1 MPWHVPIVFY
11 ICIVS
16 ISSAMS
22 EVSLKHKIALGLIP
36 RIGDINARKL
46 VSHFGCVEAI
56 FHEPY
61 RNLIKIPGIGSGI
74 AKYISERSYL
84 DDAEKE
90 AEYINKNNIRA
101 FFYLDNDYP
110 FRLKQCDDSP
120 VVFFL
125 KGSCDLN
132 AAKILSV
139 VGTRNATTRGRD
151 ICEKIIG
158 GLASGHPDLIIVSG
172 LAYGIDIAAHKAALA
187 NNMHTIGVLA
197 HGFITIYPAVH
208 ASTAR
213 TMVDEGGGLVSDFL
227 SGALPERNNF
237 LKRNR
242 IIAGLSDATLV
253 VESGIKGGALITA
266 DIANSYNRD
275 VFALP
280 GRPDDQWSAG
290 CNSLIR
296 SNKAAL
302 VESSDDIEYFLNW
315 KPQKSKPPVQ
325 RTLFS
330 DLDETEKLIYELL
343 IKQGELSIDSI
354 CRSLEM
360 PVYKLSSLLLQ
371 MEFKG
376 LLKCYPGNMYRTG

>member
-1 MPWHVPIVFY
+1 MPWHVPTFFY

-22 EVSLKHKIALGLIP
+22 EISLKHKIALGLIP

-46 VSHFGCVEAI
+46 VSYFGSVEAI

-74 AKYISERSYL
+74 AQYISNRSYL
-84 DDAEKE
+84 ETAEKE
-90 AEYINKNNIRA
+90 AEYISRNNIRTY
-101 FFYLDNDYP
+101 FYLDNNYP
-110 FRLKQCDDSP
+110 FRLRQCDDSP
-120 VVFFL
+120 VVFFFM
-125 KGSCDLN
+125 GNSDLD

-139 VGTRNATTRGRD
+139 VGTRNASARGKE
-151 ICEKIIG
+151 ICDKIIG
-158 GLASGHPDLIIVSG
+158 GLAAGHPDLIIISG

-187 NNMHTIGVLA
+187 YNLQTIGVLG
-197 HGFITIYPAVH
+197 HGFKTMYPSLH
-208 ASTAR
+208 ASVAK
-213 TMVDEGGGLVSDFL
+213 MMIKNGGLITDFL
-227 SGALPERNNF
+227 SDALPERNNF

-253 VESGIKGGALITA
+253 VESGKKGGALITA

-275 VFALP
+275 VFAVP

-296 SNKAAL
+296 NNKAAL
-302 VESSDDIEYFLNW
+302 TECSDDIEYFLNW
-315 KPQKSKPPVQ
+315 KPEKTKPPVQ

-330 DLDETEKLIYELL
+330 DLDDTEKLIFELL
-343 IKQGELSIDSI
+343 AKEGELAIDSI
-354 CRSLEM
+354 CRSIEI
-360 PVYKLSSLLLQ
+360 PVYKLSSILLQ

-376 LLKCYPGNMYRTG
+376 LVKCNPGNVYRIG

>member
-1 MPWHVPIVFY
+1 MP
-11 ICIVS
+11 
-16 ISSAMS
+16 

-46 VSHFGCVEAI
+46 VSHFGSVEAI

-84 DDAEKE
+84 DRAEQE
-90 AEYINKNNIRA
+90 AEYIVKNNIRLY
-101 FFYLDNDYP
+101 FYLDNDYP
-110 FRLKQCDDSP
+110 FRLRQCDDSP
-120 VVFFL
+120 VVFFFM
-125 KGSCDLN
+125 GDCDLN

-139 VGTRNATTRGRD
+139 VGTRNATIHGRE
-151 ICEKIIG
+151 ICDRIIG
-158 GLASGHPDLIIVSG
+158 GLAVGHPDIIIVSG
-172 LAYGIDIAAHKAALA
+172 LAYGIDIASHKAALA
-187 NNMHTIGVLA
+187 NNLQTIGVLA
-197 HGFITIYPAVH
+197 HGFNTTYPAVH
-208 ASTAR
+208 SSTAR
-213 TMVDEGGGLVSDFL
+213 TIVNNGGLLTDFL
-227 SGALPERNNF
+227 SDALPERNNF

-253 VESGIKGGALITA
+253 IESGIKGGALITA

-275 VFALP
+275 VFAVP

-302 VESSDDIEYFLNW
+302 TESSDDIEYFLNW
-315 KPQKSKPPVQ
+315 KPEKSKPPVQ

-330 DLDETEKLIYELL
+330 DMDNTEKQIYELL
-343 IKQGELSIDSI
+343 MKEGELTIDII
-354 CRSLEM
+354 CRTIEI

-376 LLKCYPGNMYRTG
+376 LVKCSPGNLYRVT

>member
-1 MPWHVPIVFY
+1 
-11 ICIVS
+11 
-16 ISSAMS
+16 MS

-46 VSHFGCVEAI
+46 VSHFGSVEAI

-84 DDAEKE
+84 ETAEKE
-90 AEYINKNNIRA
+90 VEYISRNNIRTY
-101 FFYLDNDYP
+101 FYLDNDYP
-110 FRLKQCDDSP
+110 FRLRQCDDSP
-120 VVFFL
+120 VVFFF
-125 KGSCDLN
+125 KGNCDLD

-139 VGTRNATTRGRD
+139 VGTRNATTRGREL
-151 ICEKIIG
+151 CEKIIA
-158 GLASGHPDLIIVSG
+158 GLAVGHTDLIIVSG
-172 LAYGIDIAAHKAALA
+172 LAYGIDIASHKAAIASNLQ
-187 NNMHTIGVLA
+187 TVGVLA
-197 HGFITIYPAVH
+197 HGFKTTYPAIH
-208 ASTAR
+208 ASIAKS
-213 TMVDEGGGLVSDFL
+213 MVNKGGLATDFL
-227 SGALPERNNF
+227 SDALPERNNF

-253 VESGIKGGALITA
+253 IESGIKGGALITA

-275 VFALP
+275 VFAVP

-296 SNKAAL
+296 SNKASLA
-302 VESSDDIEYFLNW
+302 ECSDDVEYFLNW
-315 KPQKSKPPVQ
+315 KPEKSKPVVQ

-330 DLDETEKLIYELL
+330 DLDDTERMIFELL
-343 IKQGELSIDSI
+343 TKQGELSIDTI
-354 CRSLEM
+354 CRSLEI

-376 LLKCYPGNMYRTG
+376 LLKCSPGNLYRTV